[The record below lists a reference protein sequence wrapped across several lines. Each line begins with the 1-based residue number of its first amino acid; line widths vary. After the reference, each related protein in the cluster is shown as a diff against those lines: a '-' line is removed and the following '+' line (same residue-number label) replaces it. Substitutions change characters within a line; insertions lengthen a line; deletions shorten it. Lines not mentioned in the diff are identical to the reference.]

1 MNWFNVLSEESYK
14 FHHYFKTFSYTK
26 KLVLTSLF
34 SALAAI
40 LQSTGNFLPGIGY
53 LISPFATLPIL
64 ICTII
69 SIPFGLQSYVI
80 TFLLLSLIQPGESFV
95 FPFTTGIVGLGIGI
109 ALLTIK
115 IRIGIIVFTSI
126 LLLGGI
132 CFLLY
137 IVHFPVLGPVAS
149 TSPSLK
155 VIGFIYIFSFIYSW
169 VWAELSKFIFRKWYK
184 LMGHNR

>member
-1 MNWFNVLSEESYK
+1 MFSVLSNESYK
-14 FHHYFKTFSYTK
+14 LHHYFKTYSYSK
-26 KLVLTSLF
+26 KLVLAAIF

-69 SIPFGLQSYVI
+69 SIPFGLQSYI
-80 TFLLLSLIQPGESFV
+80 LTFFLLTLIQPGESFV

-109 ALLTIK
+109 ALLILK
-115 IRIGIIVFTSI
+115 RRIYIVVFTSV
-126 LLLGGI
+126 LLMAGI

-137 IVHFPVLGPVAS
+137 IVQFPVLGPIAS
-149 TSPSLK
+149 TSSSLK
-155 VIGFIYIFSFIYSW
+155 VMGFIYIFSFAYSW
-169 VWAELSKFIFRKWYK
+169 LWVELSKFIFKKWYK
-184 LMGHNR
+184 LMVEK

>member
-1 MNWFNVLSEESYK
+1 M
-14 FHHYFKTFSYTK
+14 
-26 KLVLTSLF
+26 LTALL

-53 LISPFATLPIL
+53 LISPFATAPIL
-64 ICTII
+64 ICTLI
-69 SIPFGLQSYVI
+69 SIPFGLQSYI
-80 TFLLLSLIQPGESFV
+80 LTFLLLVLIQPGESFV

-109 ALLTIK
+109 ALHILK
-115 IRIGIIVFTSI
+115 RRIGIIVFTSL

-149 TSPSLK
+149 TSLSLK
-155 VIGFIYIFSFIYSW
+155 VIGFIYIFSFLYSW
-169 VWAELSKFIFRKWYK
+169 AWVELSRFIFMKWYK
-184 LMGHNR
+184 LMR